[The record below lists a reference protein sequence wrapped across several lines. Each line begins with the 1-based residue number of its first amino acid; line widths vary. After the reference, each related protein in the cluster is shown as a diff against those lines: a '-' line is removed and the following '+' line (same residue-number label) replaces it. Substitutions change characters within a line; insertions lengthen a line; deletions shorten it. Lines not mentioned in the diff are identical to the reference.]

1 MAPVHGMDNFPEKS
15 VILVE
20 EDTGL
25 AKSVYA
31 QYIAAEAACRREG
44 CELYHN
50 PGAGRCP
57 E

>member
-31 QYIAAEAACRREG
+31 QYHRG
-44 CELYHN
+44 
-50 PGAGRCP
+50 
-57 E
+57 